1 MTKKTQSCHPE
12 LIVYDPETSSGSKNG
27 FRHPELVSGTILEMG
42 GREAINV
49 CFILSLVICLRTRFR
64 GLERFSGF
72 SWFSY

>member
-42 GREAINV
+42 GWEQLTFAL
-49 CFILSLVICLRTRFR
+49 F
-64 GLERFSGF
+64 
-72 SWFSY
+72 